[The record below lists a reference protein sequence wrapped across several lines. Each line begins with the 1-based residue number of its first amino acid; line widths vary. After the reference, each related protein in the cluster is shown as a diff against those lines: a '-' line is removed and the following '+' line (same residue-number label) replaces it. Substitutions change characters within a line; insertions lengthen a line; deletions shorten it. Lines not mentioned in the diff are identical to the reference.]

1 MEDTSHTN
9 KKQRVEDGQGE
20 KNVKRK
26 VALLLAYNGVLYQG
40 LQKNPDATTVEE
52 TLETAIHR
60 AGGISD
66 ENFGTLQKI
75 SWSRA
80 GRTDKG
86 VHAVGQIIGL
96 KMLLQPEPMMDRINS
111 ELEGTGI
118 RVLGFERVI
127 NSFCAHTMCESRE
140 YQYVLPVYALR
151 RAAVAVDET
160 GERLGDSAGAE
171 ARRRE
176 EGLTAEE
183 RARLL
188 SYLQQLE
195 GTHYFHNFTDHKLT
209 CKDKQAQ
216 RYLLSARV
224 VDVPPLN
231 GTACVSLCYHGQS
244 FLLHQIRK
252 MTSVVVG
259 CMRGDLPPDALGVAL
274 STPSLRSGI
283 PLAPACALTLRR
295 CFFPRYEKWYG
306 ERGSIH
312 FERCAAAQVR
322 ARWWRV
328 VLRRFS
334 LPLTLSS
341 RPTPPA

>member
-1 MEDTSHTN
+1 
-9 KKQRVEDGQGE
+9 
-20 KNVKRK
+20 
-26 VALLLAYNGVLYQG
+26 
-40 LQKNPDATTVEE
+40 
-52 TLETAIHR
+52 
-60 AGGISD
+60 
-66 ENFGTLQKI
+66 
-75 SWSRA
+75 
-80 GRTDKG
+80 
-86 VHAVGQIIGL
+86 
-96 KMLLQPEPMMDRINS
+96 
-111 ELEGTGI
+111 
-118 RVLGFERVI
+118 
-127 NSFCAHTMCESRE
+127 MCESRE

-312 FERCAAAQVR
+312 FERCAAAQDEFLHQRIYPYLAEQEAAGAFREFTESLERFRLEPRPPR
-322 ARWWRV
+322 ADVEDSAGTADGDAVGRASDPSADSGADGGTV
-328 VLRRFS
+328 GPDVGDEA
-334 LPLTLSS
+334 TLSLAS
-341 RPTPPA
+341 DGAPCDAR